1 MSWLEVE
8 GLTKRF
14 GEVTALQE
22 ITLAVE
28 EGEFFSVLGP
38 TNAGKT
44 TLLQTLAGLHRP
56 EAGRMRLAG
65 REIGGLEPR
74 ARGVSMLFQNNAL
87 FPTMTGFENI
97 AFPLR
102 KGLHLPEAEVEAR
115 VGEVAELV
123 KVPHL
128 LGRPPRTY
136 SGGEQQR
143 VAIARAL
150 AAPSKLLMLDEPLT
164 NLDARLRIQLRIE
177 FRSLHRDSGQT
188 ILYVTHDQVEAISL
202 SDRMAVLDRGR
213 IQQIGTPQQ
222 IYDRPD
228 NRFVARFMGMPPM
241 NLLPVRL
248 TGESGRHRLV
258 GTGFALPATGL
269 EALGSYP
276 AIPQELAL
284 GVRPEAI
291 GVTPGGTADDG
302 FEAELVWAERLGSKT
317 ILDLTLAGQPVSAVV
332 PPDLALAPGERARLA
347 FRAEPHLLLDPVS
360 DRFLR

>member
-22 ITLAVE
+22 IDFRVE

-44 TLLQTLAGLHRP
+44 TLLQTIAGLHRP
-56 EAGRMRLAG
+56 EAGSIRLAG
-65 REIGGLEPR
+65 TQIQSLEPR

-102 KGLHLPEAEVEAR
+102 KGLRMAEPEVATR

-128 LGRPPRTY
+128 LDRPPRTY

-150 AAPSKLLMLDEPLT
+150 AAPSKLLALDEPLT

-177 FRSLHRDSGQT
+177 FRTLHRESGQT

-202 SDRMAVLDRGR
+202 SDRMAVLDGGV
-213 IQQIGTPQQ
+213 IQQIGTPQE

-241 NLLPVRL
+241 NLLPVTL
-248 TGESGRHRLV
+248 TGETGGHRLK
-258 GTGFALPATGL
+258 GRGFELPVAGI
-269 EALGSYP
+269 EALAGYP
-276 AIPQELAL
+276 SLPRDLQL

-291 GVTPGGTADDG
+291 AVSPESAAGGSEPAD
-302 FEAELVWAERLGSKT
+302 LVWVEHLGSKS
-317 ILDLTLAGQPVSAVV
+317 ILDLTLAGQALRAVV
-332 PPDLALAPGERARLA
+332 PPDRPLRAGERVRLA
-347 FRAEPHLLLDPVS
+347 FKAEPHLLLDTETE
-360 DRFLR
+360 RFLR